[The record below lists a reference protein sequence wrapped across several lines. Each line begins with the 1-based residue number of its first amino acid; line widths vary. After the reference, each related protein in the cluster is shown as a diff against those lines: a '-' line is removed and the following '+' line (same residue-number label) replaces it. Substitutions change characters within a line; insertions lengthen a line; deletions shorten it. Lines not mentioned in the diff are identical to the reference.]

1 MTRPTANATAI
12 IPARIGSARFPEKV
26 LASDTGRPLIRHVC
40 EATTQAASIQRVI
53 VATDD
58 DRVRQAVTAFG
69 GEVVMTRSDHP
80 NGTSRL
86 AEAAATIDLP
96 HDAIVVNVQG
106 DEPEMRPEVIDACVS
121 ALLESGMPMAT
132 CATAASAQDTAN
144 PNVVKVVVAQDGRAL
159 YFSRAS
165 IPHPGK
171 ASAHALRHI
180 GIYAYRRSFLDEY
193 VALPATPLEQAERL
207 EQLRVLEHGRG
218 IAVAVCNSDQIRPGI
233 DTPEQYREFVA
244 RWRRDHPA

>member
-12 IPARIGSARFPEKV
+12 IPARIGSTRFPEKV
-26 LASDTGRPLIRHVC
+26 LARDTGRPLIQHVC
-40 EATTQAASIQRVI
+40 EATTEAASIDRVV

-58 DRVRQAVTAFG
+58 DRVRQAVAAFG
-69 GEVVMTRSDHP
+69 GEVVMTRADHS

-86 AEAAATIDLP
+86 AEAAAVLDLP

-106 DEPEMRPEVIDACVS
+106 DEPEMRPVVIDACVS
-121 ALLESGMPMAT
+121 ALLESGKPMAT
-132 CATAASAQDTAN
+132 CAAAASAEDAAN
-144 PNVVKVVVAQDGRAL
+144 PNVVKVVIGQDHCAL

-165 IPHPGK
+165 IPHPRQ
-171 ASAHALRHI
+171 ASARALRHI

-193 VALPATPLEQAERL
+193 VALEPTPLEQAEQL
-207 EQLRVLEHGRG
+207 EQLRVLEHGRR
-218 IAVAVCNSDQIRPGI
+218 IAVAVCDAAEIGPGI

-244 RWRRDHPA
+244 RWRQSHPA